1 MMADGSVR
9 AVLFDM
15 EGTLVSFEWRLEE
28 GEAELRRGY
37 EALAFSPETFATES
51 YSGMWN
57 LALRTPDAPA
67 DEAAL
72 HLALDPV
79 YDRYDLDALSRWQLR
94 DGASETLEA
103 LGRAGLHVGLVSN
116 IGRRALSAGI
126 EDLGI
131 RPWFD
136 LVLSRDDVRFMKPDG
151 DGLRRALDIL
161 EVEPAEALFVG
172 DSRTDVAA
180 ARDAGVAVAII
191 AGGEST
197 REALAAAP
205 PDHYL
210 ASLSEITGLLGV

>member
-1 MMADGSVR
+1 MTAETTVR
-9 AVLFDM
+9 AALFDM

-37 EALAFSPETFATES
+37 EALGFSPDAFAGES

-57 LALRTPDAPA
+57 LALRTPEAPA
-67 DEAAL
+67 DEAVL
-72 HLALDPV
+72 HAALDAV
-79 YDRYDLDALSRWQLR
+79 YDAYDLDALSRWQLR
-94 DGASETLEA
+94 EGAAETLEA
-103 LGRAGLHVGLVSN
+103 LGRAGFHVGVVSN
-116 IGRRALSAGI
+116 IGRRALGAAI

-161 EVEPAEALFVG
+161 GVAPGEALFVG

-191 AGGEST
+191 EGGEST

-210 ASLSEITGLLGV
+210 ASLSEIMGLLGV